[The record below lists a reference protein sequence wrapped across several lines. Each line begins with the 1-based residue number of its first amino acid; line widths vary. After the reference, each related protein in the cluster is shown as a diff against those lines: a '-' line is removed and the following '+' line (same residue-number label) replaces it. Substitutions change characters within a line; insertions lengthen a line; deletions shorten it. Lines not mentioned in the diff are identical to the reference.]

1 MDTSNVTPLHSGI
14 VASATSQLS
23 RTDLCR
29 TANRL
34 ARQAEQAPITIPR
47 GMVPLRGYGNYS
59 NRELAQICGVSVSI
73 ARRWRRIG
81 KAPAVF
87 FIMLE
92 LLHRGPLEMLSC
104 EWADWAIRKGKL
116 CNKDGHEYTPGEV
129 WAIPVLYQRIAA
141 LEASNRQLRAD
152 AELVERFR
160 SKRDRSHLES
170 KAIGKAEA
178 LTRVVFALLSDLTS
192 SEDGEPPALDGS
204 SASVRRAQLATCQV
218 AIELFRG
225 SSSTPA
231 EGEAAIEAAMAE
243 FAENPTETDPSE

>member
-1 MDTSNVTPLHSGI
+1 MDTSNVTPLHGGI

-34 ARQAEQAPITIPR
+34 ARRAAQAPITVPR

-59 NRELAQICGVSVSI
+59 TRELAQICGVSVST
-73 ARRWRRIG
+73 ARLWRRTG
-81 KAPAVF
+81 KAPGVVV
-87 FIMLE
+87 IMLE
-92 LLHRGPLEMLSC
+92 LLHHGPLEMISC

-129 WAIPVLYQRIAA
+129 WAIPILYQRIAA

-152 AELVERFR
+152 AELTDRYR
-160 SKRDRSHLES
+160 SNRDRSHYES

-178 LTRVVFALLSDLTS
+178 LCRVVFALLGELTS
-192 SEDGEPPALDGS
+192 SEDGEPAALDGS
-204 SASVRRAQLATCQV
+204 SALVRRVQLATCQV
-218 AIELFRG
+218 AIELLRG
-225 SSSTPA
+225 SSSAPA
-231 EGEAAIEAAMAE
+231 DSEAAIEAAMAE
-243 FAENPTETDPSE
+243 FERPPPDPDAG